1 MNGSL
6 HQRAERLIT
15 AQRVEGISADDRK
28 WLHQH
33 LESCPR
39 CSRYA
44 DSIEN
49 TLRSLRS
56 LSIRVDPAL
65 IKATRM
71 AVQLR
76 ARELQ
81 ERPSRMLS
89 LWVFSAL
96 SWILG
101 IVTAPPLWRAFEWVG
116 RKAGVPDFM
125 WQMGFVLWFILPALI
140 VAAVLMFQKP
150 QATNYES

>member
-1 MNGSL
+1 MSENL
-6 HQRAERLIT
+6 HQRAERLIA
-15 AQRVEGISADDRK
+15 AQRVEGISTDDLK

-33 LESCPR
+33 VESCPG
-39 CSRYA
+39 CAQYA
-44 DSIEN
+44 ESIEN

-56 LSIRVDPAL
+56 VSVRVDPAL

-76 ARELQ
+76 AHELQ
-81 ERPSRMLS
+81 EHPSRMLS

-101 IVTAPPLWRAFEWVG
+101 IVTAPPLWRVFEWIG
-116 RKAGVPDFM
+116 RRTGVPDVI
-125 WQMGFVLWFILPALI
+125 WQMGFVLWFVLPALI
-140 VAAVLMFQKP
+140 VVAVLTTQKRH
-150 QATNYES
+150 AADYEW